1 MHISFSTA
9 TGGKTV
15 LIVPE
20 NIKIIDL
27 FSEFMKIMK
36 LDNNL
41 ISDKIFFLYNG
52 YKINQKDYEKTLLEF
67 GLRNLSTIVVY
78 DMNNIIGG

>member
-1 MHISFSTA
+1 
-9 TGGKTV
+9 
-15 LIVPE
+15 
-20 NIKIIDL
+20 
-27 FSEFMKIMK
+27 MKIMK

-41 ISDKIFFLYNG
+41 IGDKICFLYNG

-67 GLRNLSTIVVY
+67 GLINLSTIVVY